1 MATTKRRS
9 DEMAH
14 ARRQEAPLRRKLSSS
29 GGRRDPVVMP
39 RRVERITQRRAEP
52 SSLFRQVPGLKLPW
66 KRSAKDTQDGARN
79 YPIQGVFGPTPV
91 RKLRPLRATRV
102 LRGPSQA
109 MMATRI
115 AIEPDA
121 NSAVAAV
128 KPAPDVRAEDVA
140 LSIPKIDMPLLAALI
155 SLLVLGTVFIYS
167 ASMYQDYQ
175 TFGDVNYYIQKQI
188 TWLIV
193 GAGALAFG
201 LRFDYQ
207 KLRSFSMLGL
217 GLTALLLAMVHIP
230 SLSYSHGGAT
240 RWIYIKGFTL
250 QPSEIGKLALTIY
263 AAHWL
268 SSKDD
273 EIKHSLKGLLPFGI
287 VLSFTTLLIFRQ
299 PDLGTAAVISGA
311 MLGMFFVS
319 GARLR
324 HLLALAALF
333 LPVAYFVAHH
343 GGYWSVRIL
352 AWRHPFADQ
361 QGVGYQISRAL
372 LAFWHGGFA
381 GVGLGNGQM
390 KDYVPAPQTD
400 TIFATIGEET
410 GLVGALIV
418 VALFGFFAYRGIRIS
433 MLAKDPFGKLL
444 AAGITTYLAIQ
455 ALLNML
461 SVTNAIPF
469 TGVPLPFISFGGSSL
484 VVNLLAVG
492 ILLNVSR
499 HIEPVP
505 EERSDL
511 TGTYLWWRNRRPHLP
526 MPHRRS
532 KPGQGSGST
541 WRERRLGWRR

>member
-1 MATTKRRS
+1 MAITKRHN
-9 DEMAH
+9 DEKVH
-14 ARRQEAPLRRKLSSS
+14 ARRQEAPPRRKLSSS
-29 GGRRDPVVMP
+29 AGRRDPVVMP
-39 RRVERITQRRAEP
+39 RRVDRITPQRAKP
-52 SSLFRQVPGLKLPW
+52 SSILRQLPGLKLPW
-66 KRSAKDTQDGARN
+66 KRADQESQDGARN

-91 RKLRPLRATRV
+91 RKLRPLRATRA

-109 MMATRI
+109 IMATRT
-115 AIEPDA
+115 AVEPDT
-121 NSAVAAV
+121 NGVVAEVPPPVEARPESSTV
-128 KPAPDVRAEDVA
+128 T
-140 LSIPKIDMPLLAALI
+140 SPKIDMPLLATVI

-175 TFGDVNYYIQKQI
+175 TYGDVNYYITKQI

-193 GAGALAFG
+193 GAGALAVG

-207 KLRSFSMLGL
+207 NLRRFSMLGL
-217 GLTALLLAMVHIP
+217 GVTALLLAMVHIP
-230 SLSYSHGGAT
+230 SFSYTHGGAT

-250 QPSEIGKLALTIY
+250 QPSEIGKLALTVY

-287 VLSFTTLLIFRQ
+287 VLGFTTLLIFKQ
-299 PDLGTAAVISGA
+299 PDLGTATVISGA

-333 LPVAYFVAHH
+333 IPFAYFVAHS
-343 GGYWSVRIL
+343 GGFWAKRFE
-352 AWRHPFADQ
+352 AWRHPYADQ

-444 AAGITTYLAIQ
+444 ATGITTYLAIQ

-499 HIEPVP
+499 HLEPVP

-526 MPHRRS
+526 MPHRRE
-532 KPGQGSGST
+532 KPGHGSGST